1 MTLTQKKSMF
11 HSKPLLCKI
20 SFYVHS
26 RKLSIDEV
34 LKKLQQD
41 GPSASFA
48 PCFFLTHFPYVIK
61 KSKSTFVLKHDPSES
76 NETTFEVARFL
87 VFMLWYFFW
96 KSLHVRE
103 SKSDFREN
111 REK

>member
-1 MTLTQKKSMF
+1 MSPGKK
-11 HSKPLLCKI
+11 HGAKQVQGPP
-20 SFYVHS
+20 
-26 RKLSIDEV
+26 RRIDI
-34 LKKLQQD
+34 QQD
-41 GPSASFA
+41 GPSASLA
-48 PCFFLTHFPYVIK
+48 PCVFLSSFPYVIK

-87 VFMLWYFFW
+87 VFMLWHFFW
-96 KSLHVRE
+96 KSLRE

>member
-1 MTLTQKKSMF
+1 MSPGKK
-11 HSKPLLCKI
+11 HGAK
-20 SFYVHS
+20 
-26 RKLSIDEV
+26 EAE
-34 LKKLQQD
+34 
-41 GPSASFA
+41 GPSCCTFSRVTYMCVYMYSGVGLEV
-48 PCFFLTHFPYVIK
+48 PSRRWFFLTYFLYVKI

-87 VFMLWYFFW
+87 VFMLWHFFW
-96 KSLHVRE
+96 KSLRE

>member
-1 MTLTQKKSMF
+1 MYDRNGV
-11 HSKPLLCKI
+11 P
-20 SFYVHS
+20 
-26 RKLSIDEV
+26 DEV
-34 LKKLQQD
+34 QQD

-48 PCFFLTHFPYVIK
+48 RWVFLTHFPYVIK

-87 VFMLWYFFW
+87 VFMLWHFFW
-96 KSLHVRE
+96 KSLRE

>member
-1 MTLTQKKSMF
+1 MEGGTAGRGFRFLRG
-11 HSKPLLCKI
+11 L
-20 SFYVHS
+20 
-26 RKLSIDEV
+26 
-34 LKKLQQD
+34 
-41 GPSASFA
+41 
-48 PCFFLTHFPYVIK
+48 FFLTYFLYVKI

-87 VFMLWYFFW
+87 VFQLWHFFW
-96 KSLHVRE
+96 KSLRE